1 MNFDIADLLNSWE
14 YQAGQIVVRRFKGK
28 DGKEKIQL
36 RVDLGLLQMDA
47 FGRPDGKKPFG
58 HETLFEHYKN
68 RLQKHIDTHEGSDEG
83 FKLDPEDCSKLQQ
96 EAIQF
101 HHRYICLFQLK
112 DYAGVIRDTERN
124 IAVFD
129 FVEKYAELRELAWS
143 VQQLRPQLLMM
154 QVRAKATQ
162 ALDQGR
168 HDDAILAVE
177 EGLEELRQFFTRIER
192 PELMEQSAEAA
203 SLEAYLNEIRS
214 TRPLSERERLEQAL
228 DDAIRRE
235 DYEKAAQLRD
245 KLKKAKS

>member
-1 MNFDIADLLNSWE
+1 MNFDISDLLNSWE

-68 RLQKHIDTHEGSDEG
+68 RLQKFIDAHDGSDEG

-112 DYAGVIRDTERN
+112 DYTGVIRDTERN

-154 QVRAKATQ
+154 QVRAKATL
-162 ALDQGR
+162 ALDNGH
-168 HDDAILAVE
+168 HDEAILAVE
-177 EGLEELRQFFTRIER
+177 EGLDELRRFFNRIER
-192 PELMEQSAEAA
+192 PELMEQSAEVA
-203 SLEAYLNEIRS
+203 SLEAYLTEIRS

-228 DDAIRRE
+228 DDAIKRE

>member
-1 MNFDIADLLNSWE
+1 MNFDISDLLNSWE

-58 HETLFEHYKN
+58 HDTLFEHYKN
-68 RLQKHIDTHEGSDEG
+68 RLQKYMDSHEGNDEG

-112 DYAGVIRDTERN
+112 DYIGVIRDTERN

-154 QVRAKATQ
+154 QVRARATL
-162 ALDQGR
+162 ALDNGK
-168 HDDAILAVE
+168 HDDAISAVE

>member
-1 MNFDIADLLNSWE
+1 MNFDISDLLNSWE

-68 RLQKHIDTHEGSDEG
+68 RLQKYLDGHEGSDEG

-124 IAVFD
+124 LAVFD
-129 FVEKYAELRELAWS
+129 FVEKYAEVRELAWS

-154 QVRAKATQ
+154 QVRAKATL
-162 ALDQGR
+162 ALDNGK
-168 HDDAILAVE
+168 HDEAILAVE
-177 EGLEELRQFFTRIER
+177 EGLEEVRQFFNRIER

-214 TRPLSERERLEQAL
+214 TRPLSDRERLEQAL
-228 DDAIRRE
+228 EEAIRRE
-235 DYEKAAQLRD
+235 DYEKAAQVRD
-245 KLKKAKS
+245 KLRKLKD

>member
-1 MNFDIADLLNSWE
+1 MNFDISHLLEAWE
-14 YQAGQIVVRRFKGK
+14 YQVGQIVVRRIRGK

-36 RVDLGLLQMDA
+36 RVDLGVLQMNST
-47 FGRPDGKKPFG
+47 GRPDGKQPFG
-58 HETLFEHYKN
+58 HETLLEHYQN
-68 RLQKHIDTHEGSDEG
+68 RLQKYIDANGSDSG
-83 FKLDPEDCSKLQQ
+83 FKLTPEDCSKLQQ

-124 IAVFD
+124 ISVFD
-129 FVEKYAELRELAWS
+129 FVEKYAEIRELAWS

-154 QVRAKATQ
+154 QVRAKATL
-162 ALDQGR
+162 ALDNGK
-168 HDDAILAVE
+168 HDEAILAVE

-245 KLKKAKS
+245 KLKKATS